1 VTPVCDGHDPH
12 PPTHSPRFIVRPCS
26 RLCHPTYTALEKKL
40 EAENTAVGQNKE
52 AIRTLEAKV
61 MELQQDQES
70 ESMGKGQAQKD
81 LAQVSATSKGWAWV

>member
-1 VTPVCDGHDPH
+1 MAMTPTLRR
-12 PPTHSPRFIVRPCS
+12 THLVSLYALAS
-26 RLCHPTYTALEKKL
+26 DDTTPTYTALEKKL
-40 EAENTAVGQNKE
+40 EAENAAVGQNKE

-81 LAQVSATSKGWAWV
+81 LAQVSATSKAWAWV